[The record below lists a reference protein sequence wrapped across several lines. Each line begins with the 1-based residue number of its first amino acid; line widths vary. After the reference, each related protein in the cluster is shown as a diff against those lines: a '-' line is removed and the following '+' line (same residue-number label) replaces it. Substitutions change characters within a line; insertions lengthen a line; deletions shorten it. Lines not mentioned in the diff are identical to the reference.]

1 MSQQKSA
8 TNFLSSTFSNP
19 PPGILP
25 NPLQNSNLIINHFF
39 SNNLYNPNPIKTD
52 ENTLLTLMGS
62 LHRQNQQL
70 NNSNNNKSDLNN
82 KNINLPIEVN
92 NDEDDEDEEFLDKKR
107 KINYSCP
114 NCPHKDAPHYAKGM
128 CSNCYHTK
136 GRKKKPTKCPH
147 KEKALYALGVCQ
159 NCYQMN
165 YVKKQKKGKFSKKK
179 FIKIEKNNDTKGTFK
194 IIEEDDFSDDYEEN
208 EKKIK
213 QKEGVKKISF
223 LVNKM

>member
-8 TNFLSSTFSNP
+8 PHFLSSTFPKSSLSILSSP
-19 PPGILP
+19 P
-25 NPLQNSNLIINHFF
+25 QNNNLIINHFF
-39 SNNLYNPNPIKTD
+39 SNNLYNPSPIKTD

-62 LHRQNQQL
+62 LNRQNQKNNINLNKADL
-70 NNSNNNKSDLNN
+70 NNS
-82 KNINLPIEVN
+82 NINLPIEIN
-92 NDEDDEDEEFLDKKR
+92 NDEDDDDEEFLGKKR
-107 KINYSCP
+107 KINCSCP

-136 GRKKKPTKCPH
+136 GRKKIPTKCPH

-179 FIKIEKNNDTKGTFK
+179 FIKIEKNNDNKGTFK
-194 IIEEDDFSDDYEEN
+194 IIEEEDPSDNFEGNDN
-208 EKKIK
+208 KIK
-213 QKEGVKKISF
+213 QKEGGKKISF
-223 LVNKM
+223 LVNKA